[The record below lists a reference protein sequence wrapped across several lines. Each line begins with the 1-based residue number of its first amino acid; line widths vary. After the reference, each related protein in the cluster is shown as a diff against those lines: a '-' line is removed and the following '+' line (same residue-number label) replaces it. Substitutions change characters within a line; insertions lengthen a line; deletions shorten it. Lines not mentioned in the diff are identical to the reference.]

1 MVKILITAV
10 PFGELDREVLNLLS
24 RNSRIEFNV
33 NTFGRKLTEQ
43 ELIGVISGYDIVI
56 AGTETYTRRVMENAP
71 KLKLISRVGIGLD
84 SVDLEAADELGI
96 IVSYTPDAPAPAV
109 AELTIAQM
117 INLSRKLPLADRKLR
132 EGQWKRYSGLR
143 LSKSVIGIIGT
154 GRVGSIVLKHL
165 QTFNP
170 EKIFVNDI
178 VPNFDFYRK
187 YNAELVEKEIIYK
200 ESDIITLHIPLTN
213 ATYKLI
219 SKKEMYLMKKNVC
232 LINTSRGAIINEE
245 DLYEYLFNNP
255 LASVALDVFEKEPYN
270 GNLIMLD
277 NCIFTCH
284 MGSMAEDCRINMEIE
299 AVKEAIRLVN
309 GESLK
314 NLVTEEARRFQ
325 FRRLSDH

>member
-255 LASVALDVFEKEPYN
+255 LASAALDVFEKEPYN

-325 FRRLSDH
+325 FRR

>member
-255 LASVALDVFEKEPYN
+255 LASAALDVFEKEPYK
-270 GNLIMLD
+270 GILTMLD

-299 AVKEAIRLVN
+299 AVKEAIRFVN

-314 NLVTEEARRFQ
+314 NIVTEEARRFQ

>member
-255 LASVALDVFEKEPYN
+255 LASAALDVFEKEPYK
-270 GNLIMLD
+270 GILTMLD

-325 FRRLSDH
+325 FKRLSDH

>member
-255 LASVALDVFEKEPYN
+255 LASAALDVFEKEPYK
-270 GNLIMLD
+270 GILTMLD

-325 FRRLSDH
+325 FRR

>member
-255 LASVALDVFEKEPYN
+255 LASAALDVFEKEPYK
-270 GNLIMLD
+270 GILTMLD

>member
-255 LASVALDVFEKEPYN
+255 LASVALDVFEKEPYK
-270 GNLIMLD
+270 GILTMLD

-325 FRRLSDH
+325 FRR

>member
-255 LASVALDVFEKEPYN
+255 LASVALDVFEKEPYK
-270 GNLIMLD
+270 GILTMLD

-284 MGSMAEDCRINMEIE
+284 MGSMAEDCRINMEME
-299 AVKEAIRLVN
+299 AAKEAIRFVN

-325 FRRLSDH
+325 FKRLSDH